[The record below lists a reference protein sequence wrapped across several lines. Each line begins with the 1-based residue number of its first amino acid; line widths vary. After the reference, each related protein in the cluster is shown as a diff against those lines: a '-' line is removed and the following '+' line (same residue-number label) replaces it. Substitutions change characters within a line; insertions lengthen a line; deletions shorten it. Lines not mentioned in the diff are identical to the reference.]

1 MLIQSFLTTRS
12 MLRPLFYPILVKP
25 LLKIPTDS
33 MKKPQIT
40 LVTSLTLSFHLFL
53 TESLPPKPYRNNA
66 PPNNFCCFYS
76 RNTNWKQMP
85 DRRIHPLVQD
95 TSLPNNSI
103 QTSKY
108 TWLTFIP
115 INLWEQFSQL
125 ANIYFL
131 VSSSRIKNLSTL

>member
-1 MLIQSFLTTRS
+1 MYSSEATTDANTII
-12 MLRPLFYPILVKP
+12 FNDKEHAKAP
-25 LLKIPTDS
+25 LLPNTG
-33 MKKPQIT
+33 Q
-40 LVTSLTLSFHLFL
+40 TSFENSNRFDEETANHF
-53 TESLPPKPYRNNA
+53 ESLPPKPYRNNA